1 MQDLHVRHLV
11 VGHHVRL
18 QALQDRQRL
27 LGRASMRLLD
37 GQLVPAIVLRPLL
50 LKRRVK
56 GGKQL
61 AGDIIGA
68 VQQLR
73 RLRLRHQQHGSRQ
86 RQISFFQ

>member
-1 MQDLHVRHLV
+1 
-11 VGHHVRL
+11 
-18 QALQDRQRL
+18 
-27 LGRASMRLLD
+27 MRLLNR
-37 GQLVPAIVLRPLL
+37 QRVPAIVLRPLL

-73 RLRLRHQQHGSRQ
+73 RLRLRGQQHGSRQ